1 MSKLAQ
7 GTHIFFL
14 DPNDGAPT
22 VKQLKGVTDF
32 NPGGAPANQI
42 NETTLEDLVYEQSRS
57 GLRVPGAATMTIN
70 TDEVTSGHYRVY
82 ELSEMPQS
90 PNVLWAVGW
99 SNGTEAPRTGGSV
112 GEVNV
117 DSGGSGYTDAT
128 VTLGAPDDP
137 DGKQATASAV
147 VSGGEIVSISVT
159 EPGSGYETAP
169 TVTISDSGSGT
180 GATATAT
187 LGDTVFVLPTTRS
200 WLQYEGYV
208 ADFPFN
214 FATDS
219 IVNTDVSVQR
229 SGGLK
234 WQKKAQS

>member
-1 MSKLAQ
+1 MSKLSQ
-7 GTHIFFL
+7 GTHVFFL
-14 DPNDGAPT
+14 DPNDGSPLVT
-22 VKQLKGVTDF
+22 QVKGVTDF
-32 NPGGAPANQI
+32 NPGGAPATQL
-42 NETTLEDLVYEQSRS
+42 NETTLEDLVYTQSRA
-57 GLRVPGAATMTIN
+57 GLRSPEQASLTIN
-70 TDEVTSGHYRVY
+70 TDEVTSGHYRVF

-137 DGKQATASAV
+137 DGKQATATAV
-147 VSGGEIVSISVT
+147 VSGGEIVAINVD
-159 EPGSGYETAP
+159 EAGSGYDAAP
-169 TVTISDSGSGT
+169 DVTISDAGSGT

-208 ADFPFN
+208 ANFPFN

-219 IVNTDVSVQR
+219 IVNTDVSIQR

>member
-14 DPNDGAPT
+14 DPNNGSPT
-22 VKQLKGVTDF
+22 VTQLKDVTDF

-70 TDEVTSGHYRVY
+70 TDEVTSGHYRVF

-90 PNVLWAVGW
+90 PKVWWAVGW

-112 GEVNV
+112 GEVEV
-117 DSGGSGYTDAT
+117 TAPGSGYTEVT
-128 VTLGAPDDP
+128 VTFSTPDDP
-137 DGKQATASAV
+137 AGTPAAATAL
-147 VSGGEIVSISVT
+147 VSGGEIVSITVT
-159 EPGSGYETAP
+159 DPGSGYDTAP

-187 LGDTVFVLPTTRS
+187 LGDTVFVLPDSRT
-200 WLQYEGYV
+200 WLLFNGYV

-234 WQKKAQS
+234 WKKKV